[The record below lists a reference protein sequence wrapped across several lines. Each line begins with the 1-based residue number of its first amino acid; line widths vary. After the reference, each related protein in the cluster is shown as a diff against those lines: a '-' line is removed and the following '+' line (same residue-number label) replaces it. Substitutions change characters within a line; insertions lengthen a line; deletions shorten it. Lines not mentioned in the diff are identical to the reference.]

1 MKQKRKEKEIRKAR
15 IQSTTFNIWNELGL
29 FLDSKKNELVKKK
42 LHVELDEVVKWMT
55 WGDRRDAQ
63 EEEEMCKLQ
72 A

>member
-1 MKQKRKEKEIRKAR
+1 M
-15 IQSTTFNIWNELGL
+15 NWDY
-29 FLDSKKNELVKKK
+29 FLTAKKKELVKKK

-55 WGDRRDAQ
+55 WGDKRDAQ